1 MNVLLKERGKIMAV
15 YMIIEAKEIMDRS
28 QYGEYI
34 EKVPRTIEKFGGKY
48 LARGGEVTVVSGDWK
63 PARLIVV
70 EFASMEKFHAWWRSP
85 EYRAISPLREQSAKT
100 NAIVVEG
107 V

>member
-1 MNVLLKERGKIMAV
+1 MSV
-15 YMIIEAKEIMDRS
+15 YMIIEAKEIMDRAK
-28 QYGEYI
+28 YGEYI

-63 PARLIVV
+63 PARLIIV

-85 EYRAISPLREQSAKT
+85 EYRVVSPLREQSAKT
-100 NAIVVEG
+100 NAIVVNG

>member
-1 MNVLLKERGKIMAV
+1 MNVIWKEKGKIMPV
-15 YMIIEAKEIMDRS
+15 YMIIEAKEIMDRVK
-28 QYGEYI
+28 YGEYI

-48 LARGGEVTVVSGDWK
+48 LARGGEVTVASGDWK

-85 EYRAISPLREQSAKT
+85 EYRAVAPLREQSAKT
-100 NAIVVEG
+100 NAVVVNE